1 MKIAIWTKSP
11 PKVNAIEEAI
21 ENCKYFEWENIEF
34 TTLKVDSWIS
44 DMPTSLEE
52 NMKWAENRAKNSKKE
67 IKADLY
73 IWMEWWM
80 HILGE
85 KAYLFWVV
93 YVLDNNWEWHYGF
106 SNMMEVPKLFKH
118 RIYENNQELWP
129 VLTELSWEQWASQK
143 NWAFGHWSDN
153 LLTRKDQFMFAFLSA
168 IPPFY
173 NKYYKLK

>member
-1 MKIAIWTKSP
+1 
-11 PKVNAIEEAI
+11 
-21 ENCKYFEWENIEF
+21 
-34 TTLKVDSWIS
+34 
-44 DMPTSLEE
+44 
-52 NMKWAENRAKNSKKE
+52 
-67 IKADLY
+67 
-73 IWMEWWM
+73 MEWWM

-143 NWAFGHWSDN
+143 NWAFWHWSDDI
-153 LLTRKDQFMFAFLSA
+153 LTRKDQFMFAFLSA
-168 IPPFY
+168 IPPFF